1 MDVRKKGSGRAEMFV
16 PSIERFVR
24 MADENGHVVQNN
36 DGIWQKRTDGSP
48 LQFTDSIGRKF
59 SPPLLRADFDA
70 WCKAGLI
77 SQELS
82 ASAQHGVVFAIT
94 PSGFEAWTKLGGRRG
109 LRKAA
114 IGRLADAIQPCPR

>member
-1 MDVRKKGSGRAEMFV
+1 MFV

-24 MADENGHVVQNN
+24 MAGENGHVVQNN

-82 ASAQHGVVFAIT
+82 ASAERGIVFAIT
-94 PSGFEAWTKLGGRRG
+94 PSGFEAWRSDPGRGPPGVVFSELTEASRG
-109 LRKAA
+109 QLLQVSISDR
-114 IGRLADAIQPCPR
+114 P